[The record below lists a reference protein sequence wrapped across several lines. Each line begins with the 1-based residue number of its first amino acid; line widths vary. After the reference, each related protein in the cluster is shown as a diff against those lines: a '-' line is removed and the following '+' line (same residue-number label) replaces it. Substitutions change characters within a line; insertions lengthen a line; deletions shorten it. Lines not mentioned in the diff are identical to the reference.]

1 MRWRNTVTCDEVR
14 DQLPE
19 HLLGTL
25 DEVTDAAIRSHLRSC
40 GSCRREMGAMA
51 EGIVTFSRAAHEA
64 EPPPELRDRVL
75 GAVAEEWAETAPA
88 STRRPGRV
96 RTWIAGAAAA
106 AAVVAS
112 LGWGMSQA
120 NVASQYEVSAT
131 KYEAFLHALGGKN
144 VRVGVIKPSTSQ
156 SVSGSAVVYES
167 DVQQSWVLILVR
179 APGMTGEAN
188 VELSSDDGRT
198 IDMHPLEFSAG
209 GESSSWL
216 VTSANLQSFDTV
228 TITDGSGEVV
238 ATAAVQQR

>member
-1 MRWRNTVTCDEVR
+1 MTCDKVR
-14 DQLPE
+14 DQLAE

-40 GSCRREMGAMA
+40 GSCRREMAAMA
-51 EGIVTFSRAAHEA
+51 EGIVTFSRAAHEV

-75 GAVAEEWAETAPA
+75 GAVAEEWAETTETAKR
-88 STRRPGRV
+88 RRPV
-96 RTWIAGAAAA
+96 RTWIASTAAA
-106 AAVVAS
+106 AAVIAS

-120 NVASQYEVSAT
+120 NVASQYEASAT

-156 SVSGSAVVYES
+156 SVTGSAVVYES

-188 VELSSDDGRT
+188 VELSTDGGRT

-228 TITDGSGEVV
+228 TITDGSGRVV